1 MTETRKPLSYTMR
14 ILHRYIGFFLAGIM
28 AVYAISGV
36 VLIFRETSFLKK
48 EKQVEKTITPNADP
62 AELGKLLGVKNL
74 KISKT
79 VGDTIYFEN
88 GIYSNA
94 TGKANYTT
102 KELPFILN
110 KLTKLHKA
118 TTKQP
123 LYWLNIFFGLSLLF
137 FVVSSFWMFRPSTTI
152 FKKGIYFTIAG
163 IVLVL
168 VLLYV

>member
-1 MTETRKPLSYTMR
+1 MTDNRKPLSYTMR

-36 VLIFRETSFLKK
+36 VLIFRETNFLKK
-48 EKQVEKTITPNADP
+48 KKQVEKTIAPKADP
-62 AELGKLLGVKNL
+62 GELGKLLGVKNL
-74 KISKT
+74 KITNTS
-79 VGDTIYFEN
+79 GDIIYFEN
-88 GIYSNA
+88 GFYNNL
-94 TGKANYTT
+94 TGKANFTT
-102 KELPFILN
+102 RELPYILN
-110 KLTKLHKA
+110 KLIKLHKA

-137 FVVSSFWMFRPSTTI
+137 FVVSSFWMFRPSTAI

>member
-1 MTETRKPLSYTMR
+1 MTVNRKPLSYTMR

-36 VLIFRETSFLKK
+36 VLIFRETSFLKR
-48 EKQVEKTITPNADP
+48 EKQVEKTIVPNADP
-62 AELGKLLGVKNL
+62 AELGKLLGIKNL

-79 VGDTIYFEN
+79 EGDIIYFEN
-88 GIYSNA
+88 GNYSIV
-94 TGKANYTT
+94 TGKSNYTT
-102 KELPFILN
+102 KELPFILS

-137 FVVSSFWMFRPSTTI
+137 FVVSSFWMFRPSTAI